1 MKPKHTKILPK
12 IIMVYLVGLILVTVY
27 ASMYQL
33 IFRQYIRITGG
44 ILAIA
49 GLMYL
54 GLQAVNRLPEGR
66 RKTRTLLSI
75 GVVLLAG
82 AALALGILTETDRE
96 TVTIREGQKKIRRE
110 SSFIMFYEVTYYD
123 YGNLLWYRAY
133 PCIRESYDDGDPGQW
148 VYTDYYDEDG
158 KLIERVNKEE

>member
-66 RKTRTLLSI
+66 RKTQI
-75 GVVLLAG
+75 G
-82 AALALGILTETDRE
+82 
-96 TVTIREGQKKIRRE
+96 
-110 SSFIMFYEVTYYD
+110 
-123 YGNLLWYRAY
+123 RAH
-133 PCIRESYDDGDPGQW
+133 
-148 VYTDYYDEDG
+148 V
-158 KLIERVNKEE
+158 